1 MVWLQ
6 FLIVQNTLFG
16 RFLSEPIATFCC
28 FQVVRCGVIVVL
40 QWCYGGFA
48 VVLWWCYGGAT
59 VLLWCCYGGVIVVL
73 WLCYGGVMVSFV
85 VLKSKVTCAHKK

>member
-1 MVWLQ
+1 M
-6 FLIVQNTLFG
+6 
-16 RFLSEPIATFCC
+16 
-28 FQVVRCGVIVVL
+28 VVL
-40 QWCYGGFA
+40 Q
-48 VVLWWCYGGAT
+48 WCYGGAT